1 MKKFLTA
8 VAVAATIMSAS
19 AAQATERAE
28 GHWEW
33 RVQSQHGPRSTHP
46 AFRQVWVSDALA
58 TNADAADMAPCD
70 ACPSSHEQPRPHSH
84 RG

>member
-8 VAVAATIMSAS
+8 VAVTATIMSAS
-19 AAQATERAE
+19 AAHATEQAD

-33 RVQSQHGPRSTHP
+33 QAQSQPGPRSTQP
-46 AFRQVWVSDALA
+46 AFRRVWVGDAQA
-58 TNADAADMAPCD
+58 ENASIADMAPCD
-70 ACPSSHEQPRPHSH
+70 ACPTSHEQRRPASH